1 MGRKTKL
8 DALKV
13 VGKSNFWNKNKEF
26 RYSEN
31 MVTGN
36 IDVTQMALK
45 INSDGGKPKEKRKI
59 IQMVGNYT
67 YKNISRL
74 KIKL

>member
-1 MGRKTKL
+1 MGRKTKI

-13 VGKSNFWNKNKEF
+13 VGKSDFWNKGKEF
-26 RYSEN
+26 IYSEN

-45 INSDGGKPKEKRKI
+45 INSDCGKPKQKRKI
-59 IQMVGNYT
+59 VQMVRNYT
-67 YKNISRL
+67 
-74 KIKL
+74 